1 MVIQYPVRPG
11 EADCRDYLR
20 TGRCKYGE
28 ACKYNHPPEVESG
41 GGIKP
46 INPLEPLFPIRP
58 NEPPCQYFLKHGTCK
73 FAQSCK
79 FNHPRVLSPGGGG
92 GVVGDDD
99 GNNGNIPIGQL
110 VYVTT
115 TSSNATPAGAIT
127 NSGDSSSHLM
137 TSSSS
142 SVQVLPQRPT
152 ETNCIFFLRNG
163 RCKYGA
169 TCKFHHPLDAI
180 NAHHHLHHNHNN
192 NIMRSTTLNG
202 RDRSLSTGSII
213 DGGRSQMHH
222 QHQQHALYASAPS
235 QQRLKPITELVSS
248 PHPQPTHILLPD
260 GQIAIILD
268 SQSLQNVSEMNP
280 QDRPKYYY
288 AQQSD
293 SSTSGGAHSS
303 MFPSPMLTATTNS
316 TSNNTFDSCIDLMGL
331 NNGSYQVQVGH
342 QQESTQELRQPQKS
356 GSGGSLSAYGSVDSG
371 SHAAVANGDCDI
383 VSSRPPLQHMSPSRD
398 RHWSATTTDGIG
410 QLNHSRQQQGLS
422 GSAASYWP
430 SNGSLTSDPCLPMHV
445 QAESSNYRSLPNLAP
460 HRPQGRSQSFS
471 TERNLPMSLSAAA
484 AASSD
489 QLISRHNHTQGS
501 SGDDEGLSMM
511 TSALLT
517 MMDHHEHAPSSGVN
531 NDTMSQ
537 QQQLYS
543 SVNSFSNGTLNINQ
557 DEDLY
562 SMQKGTG
569 VLNDGAPPLRAPP
582 GMMRPPETSIFRQE
596 VGGRP
601 KSPLGGGF
609 FIGGYD
615 QPPPR

>member
-1 MVIQYPVRPG
+1 MVVQYPVRPG

-28 ACKYNHPPEVESG
+28 SCKYNHPPEVESG

-46 INPLEPLFPIRP
+46 INPLDPLFPIRP

-79 FNHPRVLSPGGGG
+79 FNHPRVLSPGG
-92 GVVGDDD
+92 VVGDDD

-115 TSSNATPAGAIT
+115 SSNATSAGAIT

-180 NAHHHLHHNHNN
+180 NAHHHLHHHNHNN
-192 NIMRSTTLNG
+192 NIMRSTTTLNG
-202 RDRSLSTGSII
+202 RDRSLSTGSIV

-222 QHQQHALYASAPS
+222 QNQQHALYASAPS
-235 QQRLKPITELVSS
+235 QRLKPITELVSS

-288 AQQSD
+288 AQSD

-331 NNGSYQVQVGH
+331 NNGSYQVLVGH

-471 TERNLPMSLSAAA
+471 TERNLPMTPSAAA

-501 SGDDEGLSMM
+501 SGNDEGLSMM

-531 NDTMSQ
+531 NDSMSQ
-537 QQQLYS
+537 QQQRY

-582 GMMRPPETSIFRQE
+582 GMMRAPETSIFRQE

-615 QPPPR
+615 HPPPR

>member
-79 FNHPRVLSPGGGG
+79 FNHPRVLSPG

-213 DGGRSQMHH
+213 DGGRSQMYH
-222 QHQQHALYASAPS
+222 QNQQHALYASAPS
-235 QQRLKPITELVSS
+235 QRLKPITELVSS

-288 AQQSD
+288 AQSD

-430 SNGSLTSDPCLPMHV
+430 SNGSLTSDPCLPTHV
-445 QAESSNYRSLPNLAP
+445 QAESSNYRSLPNFAP

-471 TERNLPMSLSAAA
+471 TERNLPMTPSAAA

-531 NDTMSQ
+531 NDSMSQ
-537 QQQLYS
+537 QQQRY